1 MQRSFGKRIVSR
13 ADRHRWPRDCDRP
26 VTLAVVIGDGTPN
39 FERFLL
45 TNEPTFDEFL
55 KSHPLSKQIGQGAT
69 FRPRIF
75 ARIAREYRL
84 KLADKSFR

>member
-1 MQRSFGKRIVSR
+1 MQRPFGKRIVSC

-69 FRPRIF
+69 FGPRIL

-84 KLADKSFR
+84 KLAEKSFR

>member
-1 MQRSFGKRIVSR
+1 M
-13 ADRHRWPRDCDRP
+13 
-26 VTLAVVIGDGTPN
+26 VIGDGTPN

-55 KSHPLSKQIGQGAT
+55 KSHPLSKQIGQGTT

-75 ARIAREYRL
+75 ARIAKEYRL
-84 KLADKSFR
+84 KLAEKSFR